1 MYIIMNESQICILD
15 WKRQYGRIIHE
26 VQYQWKNWFLEAEV
40 GIVQSEEG
48 MYLEP
53 EPSLV
58 KTLQQI
64 ISKVSPFL
72 SDTIFTSVFLFSP
85 SSFSVS
91 PKNP

>member
-1 MYIIMNESQICILD
+1 M
-15 WKRQYGRIIHE
+15 IHE

-40 GIVQSEEG
+40 LGLVQSEER

-53 EPSLV
+53 EQSLV

-64 ISKVSPFL
+64 ISEVSPVL
-72 SDTIFTSVFLFSP
+72 SDIFTSVFLFSP
-85 SSFSVS
+85 SSFSLS